1 MCVGDR
7 CGKCRR
13 ADWPNIGDRQK
24 TTRNIVATLLDKQI
38 AIDLTWPNV
47 NVERMLRQRT
57 NDLGCFHRYIWCFTI
72 DDSSRHQ
79 HRPLEPLGDV
89 DAKLGEQAADH
100 VDCLCTLLTSKSRVR
115 CIDSGACCS
124 GDFTGTN
131 RIVGRVTASQTA
143 SATASISLAPLDI
156 RHDVSRRHQTQLMAA

>member
-1 MCVGDR
+1 
-7 CGKCRR
+7 
-13 ADWPNIGDRQK
+13 
-24 TTRNIVATLLDKQI
+24 
-38 AIDLTWPNV
+38 
-47 NVERMLRQRT
+47 MLRQRT
-57 NDLGCFHRYIWCFTI
+57 NDLGCFHRYISCFII

-89 DAKLGEQAADH
+89 DAQLGEQAADH

-143 SATASISLAPLDI
+143 SATAASVLHRL
-156 RHDVSRRHQTQLMAA
+156 TYGMT